1 LNSFF
6 TPHQEKLLNKLNI
19 QNWFDLLLHLPVR
32 YEDRTK
38 ITDIK
43 DLKDNA
49 FSQVLGKV
57 IDVDIVFRGK
67 RNLVVH
73 LEDGYGDQISL
84 RYMHFYPN
92 QKAQFEIGKYVLASG
107 NIRKNLI
114 TTEIIHPETA
124 VFKAQEVVLPENL
137 TPIYPV
143 TSGLGQKNIYRLIN
157 KALEF
162 ASSQK
167 LLNFEILNQ
176 KSKTDGVNLLD
187 SLYAIHQP
195 NKNWDLK
202 KLNSFSTIFHQHLKY
217 AELLSQ
223 QLYLKLSKDEFKNQ
237 KSKIFSL
244 KNNNLK
250 EDIFKCLPFNLTE
263 SQEQV
268 IHEIESD
275 MSSGKAMHRLL
286 QGDVGSG
293 KTIVAVIVSTLILN
307 NEYQVAFM
315 APTEILANQHF
326 KKIKELFQS
335 TDVRVELLT
344 GSIKGKKRDE
354 VIDDI
359 KSGKINYVIGTHAL
373 FQDNIKFKN
382 LGLCI
387 IDEQHRFG
395 VKQRLDLMSKGKKDG
410 HQPHLLMMSATPI
423 PRTLSMSYFAD
434 LEVST
439 LSELPKDR
447 VPIITK
453 LVRDSRRKELM
464 QMLKNELDNDNQ
476 IYWVC
481 PLVEESE
488 KLTLS
493 DAVNTYEEFISF
505 IPKEKVGVIHGRMKD
520 QEKDEVMSKYL
531 EKKIKLLVATT
542 VIEVGVDVPNAS
554 FMVIEHAERM
564 GLSQLHQLR
573 GRVGRGVKKSI
584 CILIFKENLSELA
597 KQRLKIIYENQD
609 GFLIAENDLKI
620 RGPGEMIGT
629 RQSGVPG
636 LRIANLVEDA
646 DLVKEVSDYS
656 GNAIKS
662 KKLAAQR
669 FVEFWFQDK
678 NYLRI

>member
-1 LNSFF
+1 MKSFF
-6 TPHQEKLLNKLNI
+6 TPHQEKLLKKLNI

-38 ITDIK
+38 ITDIQ
-43 DLKDNA
+43 DLKDNT

-67 RNLVVH
+67 RNLVVQ
-73 LEDGYGDQISL
+73 LEDDRGDQILL
-84 RYMHFYPN
+84 RYLHFYPN

-107 NIRKNLI
+107 NIKKSLI
-114 TTEIIHPETA
+114 TTEIIHPETI
-124 VFKAQEVVLPENL
+124 VFKTEEFALPENL

-167 LLNFEILNQ
+167 LLNFEILNH

-187 SLYAIHQP
+187 SLYAIHRP
-195 NKNWDLK
+195 SIDSDLK
-202 KLNSFSTIFHQHLKY
+202 KLNSFSTIFHQHIKY

-237 KSKIFSL
+237 KSKIFSI
-244 KNNNLK
+244 KNNNFK
-250 EDIFKCLPFNLTE
+250 DDIFKSLPFKLTK

-293 KTIVAVIVSTLILN
+293 KTIVAVIASTLILN
-307 NEYQVAFM
+307 NKYQVAFM
-315 APTEILANQHF
+315 APTEILAKQHF
-326 KKIKELFQS
+326 KKIRELFQS
-335 TDVRVELLT
+335 NDVTVEILT
-344 GSIKGKKRDE
+344 GSIKGRKRNE
-354 VIDDI
+354 IIDDI
-359 KSGKINYVIGTHAL
+359 ESGKINYVIGTHAL
-373 FQDNIKFKN
+373 FQDNINFKK

-395 VKQRLDLMSKGKKDG
+395 VKQRLDLTSKGKKDG

-447 VPIITK
+447 VPIVTK
-453 LVRDSRRKELM
+453 LVRDARRKELM
-464 QMLKNELDNDNQ
+464 KMLKNELDNDNQ

-505 IPKEKVGVIHGRMKD
+505 IPKDKVGVIHGRMKD

-554 FMVIEHAERM
+554 FMVIEHAERL

-573 GRVGRGVKKSI
+573 GRVGRGAKKSI
-584 CILIFKENLSELA
+584 CILIFKENLSVLA

-656 GNAIKS
+656 GIVIKNE
-662 KKLAAQR
+662 KLAVQR

>member
-1 LNSFF
+1 MKSFF
-6 TPHQEKLLNKLNI
+6 TSHQEKLLNKLNI

-38 ITDIK
+38 ITDIQ
-43 DLKDNA
+43 DLKDNV

-67 RNLVVH
+67 RNLVVQ
-73 LEDGYGDQISL
+73 LEDGCGDQISL
-84 RYMHFYPN
+84 RYIHFYPN
-92 QKAQFEIGKYVLASG
+92 QKAQFEIGKYILAAG
-107 NIRKNLI
+107 NIKKNLI

-124 VFKAQEVVLPENL
+124 VFKDQEDVLPESF
-137 TPIYPV
+137 TPIYSV

-176 KSKTDGVNLLD
+176 KSAADGVNLLD
-187 SLYAIHQP
+187 SLYAVHRP
-195 NKNWDLK
+195 SKDSDLK
-202 KLNSFSTIFHQHLKY
+202 MLNSFSTIYHQYIKY

-237 KSKIFSL
+237 NSKIFGL

-250 EDIFKCLPFNLTE
+250 DNILNSLPFKLTE
-263 SQEQV
+263 SQRQV

-293 KTIVAVIVSTLILN
+293 KTIVAIIVSTLILN

-344 GSIKGKKRDE
+344 GSIKGRKRNE
-354 VIDDI
+354 IIDDI
-359 KSGKINYVIGTHAL
+359 ESGKIHYVIGTHAL
-373 FQDNIKFKN
+373 FQDNIYFKK

-395 VKQRLDLMSKGKKDG
+395 VKQRLDLMGKGKKDG

-505 IPKEKVGVIHGRMKD
+505 IPKEMVGVIHGRMKD

-573 GRVGRGVKKSI
+573 GRVGRGAKKST

-656 GNAIKS
+656 ENAIKS
-662 KKLAAQR
+662 NKPAAQR
-669 FVEFWFQDK
+669 FVEFWFHDK

>member
-1 LNSFF
+1 MKSFF

-38 ITDIK
+38 ITDIQ
-43 DLKDNA
+43 DLKDNV

-67 RNLVVH
+67 RNLIVQ

-84 RYMHFYPN
+84 RYMHYYPN
-92 QKAQFEIGKYVLASG
+92 QKAQFEIGKYVLAAGS
-107 NIRKNLI
+107 IRKNLI
-114 TTEIIHPETA
+114 TTEIIHPETI
-124 VFKAQEVVLPENL
+124 VFKTQEVDLPENL

-143 TSGLGQKNIYRLIN
+143 TSGLSQKNIYRLIN
-157 KALEF
+157 KALGL
-162 ASSQK
+162 ASSEK
-167 LLNFEILNQ
+167 LLNFEILNH
-176 KSKTDGVNLLD
+176 KSKTDGVNFLD
-187 SLYAIHQP
+187 SLYGIHQP
-195 NKNWDLK
+195 KKNCDLK
-202 KLNSFSTIFHQHLKY
+202 KLNSFSTIFHQHIKY

-237 KSKIFSL
+237 KSKIFVL

-250 EDIFKCLPFNLTE
+250 DSILNSLPFKLTE
-263 SQEQV
+263 SQQQV

-344 GSIKGKKRDE
+344 GSIKGRKRHE
-354 VIDDI
+354 IIDDI
-359 KSGKINYVIGTHAL
+359 KSGKIHYLIGTHAL
-373 FQDNIKFKN
+373 FQDNIYFKK

-395 VKQRLDLMSKGKKDG
+395 VKQRLDLMSKGKKHG

-447 VPIITK
+447 VPIVTK

-505 IPKEKVGVIHGRMKD
+505 IPKEMVGVIHGRMKD

-573 GRVGRGVKKSI
+573 GRVGRGAKKSI
-584 CILIFKENLSELA
+584 CILIFKENLSDLA

-636 LRIANLVEDA
+636 LRIANLIEDA

-662 KKLAAQR
+662 NKPAAQK

>member
-1 LNSFF
+1 MKSFF

-38 ITDIK
+38 ITDIQ

-67 RNLVVH
+67 RNLIVQ

-92 QKAQFEIGKYVLASG
+92 QKAQFEIGKYVLAAG

-114 TTEIIHPETA
+114 TTEIIHPETT
-124 VFKAQEVVLPENL
+124 VFKTDEVILPESF
-137 TPIYPV
+137 TPIYSV

-167 LLNFEILNQ
+167 LLNFEILNH
-176 KSKTDGVNLLD
+176 KSKIDGVNLLD

-195 NKNWDLK
+195 NKNYDLK
-202 KLNSFSTIFHQHLKY
+202 MLNSFSTIFHQHIKY

-237 KSKIFSL
+237 KSKIFTL

-250 EDIFKCLPFNLTE
+250 DSILNSLPFKLTE

-344 GSIKGKKRDE
+344 GSIKGRKRNE
-354 VIDDI
+354 IIDDI
-359 KSGKINYVIGTHAL
+359 ESGKIHYVIGTHAL
-373 FQDNIKFKN
+373 FQDNIYFKK

-395 VKQRLDLMSKGKKDG
+395 VKQRLDLMSKGKKHG

-447 VPIITK
+447 VPIVTK
-453 LVRDSRRKELM
+453 LVRDARRKELM

-505 IPKEKVGVIHGRMKD
+505 IPKEMVGIIHGRMKD

-573 GRVGRGVKKSI
+573 GRVGRGAKKST

-636 LRIANLVEDA
+636 LRIANLIEDA

-662 KKLAAQR
+662 NKPAAQR

>member
-573 GRVGRGVKKSI
+573 GRVGRGVKKSL

>member
-1 LNSFF
+1 MKSFF

-38 ITDIK
+38 ITDIQ

-67 RNLVVH
+67 RNLVVQ
-73 LEDGYGDQISL
+73 LEDGYGDQILL
-84 RYMHFYPN
+84 RYLHFYPN
-92 QKAQFEIGKYVLASG
+92 QKAQFKVGKYVLAAG
-107 NIRKNLI
+107 NVRKNLI

-124 VFKAQEVVLPENL
+124 VFNAQEVVLPESF
-137 TPIYPV
+137 TPIYSV

-162 ASSQK
+162 DYSQK
-167 LLNFEILNQ
+167 LLNFEILNH
-176 KSKTDGVNLLD
+176 KSKIDGVNLLD

-195 NKNWDLK
+195 NKNCDLK
-202 KLNSFSTIFHQHLKY
+202 KLNSFSTIFHQHIKY

-237 KSKIFSL
+237 KSKIFTL

-250 EDIFKCLPFNLTE
+250 DSILNSLPFKLTE

-344 GSIKGKKRDE
+344 GSIKGRKRNE
-354 VIDDI
+354 IIDDI
-359 KSGKINYVIGTHAL
+359 GSGKIHYVIGTHAL
-373 FQDNIKFKN
+373 FQDNIYFKK

-395 VKQRLDLMSKGKKDG
+395 VKQRLDLMSKGKKHG

-447 VPIITK
+447 VPIVTK

-505 IPKEKVGVIHGRMKD
+505 IPKEMVGVIHGRMKD

-573 GRVGRGVKKSI
+573 GRVGRGAKKST

-636 LRIANLVEDA
+636 LRIANLIEDA

-662 KKLAAQR
+662 NKPAAQR

>member
-1 LNSFF
+1 MKSFF

-38 ITDIK
+38 ITDIQ

-67 RNLVVH
+67 RNLVVQ
-73 LEDGYGDQISL
+73 LEDVYGDQISL

-92 QKAQFEIGKYVLASG
+92 QKAQFEIGKYVLAAG

-137 TPIYPV
+137 TPIYSV

-167 LLNFEILNQ
+167 LLNFEILNH
-176 KSKTDGVNLLD
+176 KSKTDGINLID

-195 NKNWDLK
+195 NKNCDLK

-250 EDIFKCLPFNLTE
+250 DSILNSLPFKLTE

-344 GSIKGKKRDE
+344 GSIKGRKRNE
-354 VIDDI
+354 IIDDI
-359 KSGKINYVIGTHAL
+359 ESGKIHYVIGTHAL
-373 FQDNIKFKN
+373 FQDNIYFKK

-447 VPIITK
+447 VPIVTK

-505 IPKEKVGVIHGRMKD
+505 IPKEMVGIIHGRMKD

-573 GRVGRGVKKSI
+573 GRVGRGAKKSI

-662 KKLAAQR
+662 NKPAAQR